1 MSFENFHHSVNFFNT
16 PCILVTLGPS
26 SLSKDVVEQIT
37 AENIYLLR
45 INLSHTPVDKVE
57 KTIHKIQQWTEVPIC
72 LDSEGAQIRNQ
83 SMAHEK
89 VEFNKSAFVKI
100 HYNDV
105 IGDTENISFT
115 PRFVAKEFVV
125 GDRIR
130 VDFNSVCFRVVE
142 KHKDHC
148 LAVVEQGGIVASN
161 KAADIDR
168 DLPLVPIT
176 DKDKEAIEIG
186 KKMGIKHFA
195 LSFANSRENVD
206 EMRKL
211 AGESSIIISKIESK
225 SGLINLNSIL
235 ASSDQIIVD
244 RGDLSRQIAV
254 EKIPFLQRRIISQAR
269 AMNKPVFIATNL
281 LETMVT
287 TKNPTRAEANDVA
300 STLLMGANGLVLA
313 SETAIGGYPV
323 EAVEMIGKLIEQ
335 YSRWTPNTSIVEL
348 LANGDNPE
356 QRLN

>member
-1 MSFENFHHSVNFFNT
+1 
-16 PCILVTLGPS
+16 
-26 SLSKDVVEQIT
+26 
-37 AENIYLLR
+37 
-45 INLSHTPVDKVE
+45 
-57 KTIHKIQQWTEVPIC
+57 
-72 LDSEGAQIRNQ
+72 
-83 SMAHEK
+83 
-89 VEFNKSAFVKI
+89 
-100 HYNDV
+100 
-105 IGDTENISFT
+105 
-115 PRFVAKEFVV
+115 
-125 GDRIR
+125 
-130 VDFNSVCFRVVE
+130 
-142 KHKDHC
+142 
-148 LAVVEQGGIVASN
+148 
-161 KAADIDR
+161 
-168 DLPLVPIT
+168 
-176 DKDKEAIEIG
+176 
-186 KKMGIKHFA
+186 MGIKHFA